1 VQAFYQMSS
10 RGGPAIG
17 DLVVGAFAWV
27 VGPVAALTVGGLGPI
42 LVAAG
47 YLVRPNVVREYT
59 SSEASAPS

>member
-1 VQAFYQMSS
+1 MSS

-17 DLVVGAFAWV
+17 DLVVGAFAGV